1 MKLYNSGDPLSDE
14 PEVDLE
20 NAANNIK
27 IQNEYNDFE
36 LNRVL
41 ASDDIDLIKKEYQK
55 ENLCKKQFRRQMFEV
70 QERLIHFERM
80 KDDYEKL
87 YGEFLIKSITAE
99 KEKNKLERRLFRV
112 NYMLATVSGCNK

>member
-1 MKLYNSGDPLSDE
+1 
-14 PEVDLE
+14 
-20 NAANNIK
+20 
-27 IQNEYNDFE
+27 
-36 LNRVL
+36 
-41 ASDDIDLIKKEYQK
+41 
-55 ENLCKKQFRRQMFEV
+55 MFEV